1 MQPLAW
7 EQRKFRTLVRADKN
21 KNKDGLPLPSYSISN
36 QYGFISQDKK
46 FGQDNT
52 YSKADKK
59 NNYIVYPNSFA
70 YNPARINVGSI
81 GYQNLKGPVLVSSLY
96 EIFKTNEQ
104 INDLFLQ
111 EWFNTKMFFNQII
124 KYQEG
129 GVRQYYFF
137 DKLQTSEI
145 RLPLNTNEQQGIADL
160 LKKLDNLI
168 SLQQRK
174 LDLLKQ
180 LKKGL
185 LQKMFVDKNAKQP
198 ILRFKGFS
206 GDWEQH
212 KLSKMLQERNEKTTA
227 SKEYPLMSFVQGT
240 GVVPKSQR
248 YDREFLVK
256 NSSKKYKKTEL
267 GDFIYSSNNL
277 ETGSIGFNKTG
288 KAVISPV
295 YSIFKS
301 NNNKESQFIGIL
313 SKQKSFINEMLRYRQ
328 GVVYGQW
335 KIHESDFLNLQI
347 LAPDIQ
353 EQERIIKLFNEVDN
367 LISHQRIKL
376 DRLTYLKKFLL
387 QQMFI

>member
-185 LQKMFVDKNAKQP
+185 LQKMFADKDAKQP
-198 ILRFKGFS
+198 VLRFDGFS
-206 GDWEQH
+206 GDWEQR
-212 KLSKMLQERNEKTTA
+212 KGSELFKSKSDKGYSYLPVLSATQDQGMILREKT
-227 SKEYPLMSFVQGT
+227 GI
-240 GVVPKSQR
+240 
-248 YDREFLVK
+248 DI
-256 NSSKKYKKTEL
+256 KYKKDSLDNYKRIEP
-267 GDFIYSSNNL
+267 GDFIIHLRSFQGGFAYSSIEGIASPAYTIFSFKEPDEYNDNFWKEKFSSHNFIQL
-277 ETGSIGFNKTG
+277 LKKVTYGVRDGRSI
-288 KAVISPV
+288 S
-295 YSIFKS
+295 
-301 NNNKESQFIGIL
+301 
-313 SKQKSFINEMLRYRQ
+313 
-328 GVVYGQW
+328 YG
-335 KIHESDFLNLQI
+335 DFLTLKEQFPNLQ
-347 LAPDIQ
+347 
-353 EQERIIKLFNEVDN
+353 EQTKIGKLFT
-367 LISHQRIKL
+367 IL
-376 DRLTYLKKFLL
+376 DKTIPLQQSRLTKLTLLKRFLL